1 MKKNFNKT
9 LDDVQGGFSLSS
21 DIAKCNFFQAKP
33 GGKGG
38 GGKVTHK
45 GFSIICWTR

>member
-38 GGKVTHK
+38 GAARLLTKALV
-45 GFSIICWTR
+45 

>member
-21 DIAKCNFFQAKP
+21 DITKCNFFQATP

-38 GGKVTHK
+38 GRARLLTKALG
-45 GFSIICWTR
+45 